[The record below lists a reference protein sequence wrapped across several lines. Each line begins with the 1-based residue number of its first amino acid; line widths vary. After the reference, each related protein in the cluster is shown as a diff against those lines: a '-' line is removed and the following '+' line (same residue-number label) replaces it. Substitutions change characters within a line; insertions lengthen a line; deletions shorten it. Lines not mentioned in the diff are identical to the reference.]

1 MGNQK
6 QKKNQKAHNH
16 SVTKDQ
22 RMRHQIAIE
31 AARLIEE
38 EGVKDFHFAKH
49 KAAERLHAPNTHNLP
64 RNDEI
69 QEALYEYQRLFKG
82 ESQPEVL
89 KKLRL
94 TSCKAMRFLHE
105 FQPRLVGAVLDG
117 SASEHSDITLHL
129 FAEPSDSISLFF
141 MDNHINYELESDWLT
156 LANGETEERP
166 MYSVLLDDTPIYLVV
181 FDLIGLRQAPRSA
194 ITGKPMPRA
203 NLDKVEV
210 LLNEPSS

>member
-6 QKKNQKAHNH
+6 QNLRNH
-16 SVTKDQ
+16 SATKDQ

-38 EGVKDFHFAKH
+38 EGVKDFHFAKQ

-69 QEALYEYQRLFKG
+69 QEALYEYQRLFKA
-82 ESQPEVL
+82 ESQAEVL
-89 KKLRL
+89 QKLRQ
-94 TSCKAMRFLHE
+94 TSCKAMHFLQP

-117 SASEHSDITLHL
+117 SANEHSDIILHV
-129 FAEPSDSISLFF
+129 FAEPSDALSFF
-141 MDNHINYELESDWLT
+141 LMDNHINYELESDWLT
-156 LANGETEERP
+156 LSNGEVEERP
-166 MYSVLLDDTPIYLVV
+166 MYSVVLDNTQIYLVV
-181 FDLIGLRQAPRSA
+181 FDLIGLRQAPNSP

-203 NLDKVEV
+203 SLAKVKLLLD
-210 LLNEPSS
+210 